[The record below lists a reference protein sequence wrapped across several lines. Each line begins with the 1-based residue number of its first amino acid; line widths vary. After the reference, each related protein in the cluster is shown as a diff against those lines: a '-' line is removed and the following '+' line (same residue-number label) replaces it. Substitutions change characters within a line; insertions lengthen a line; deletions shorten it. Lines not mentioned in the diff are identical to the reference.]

1 MRPADISTM
10 ACIWFSSIAFRMV
23 DMICSPCLGGTFRIS
38 SASSSCPSVDT
49 CTSSCPCRNKQI
61 SDRSRKAEHGDAV
74 GKRTR
79 EPAAGARLDCGGVD
93 VPDLRQVHRIL
104 RLRHRATNAADGY
117 AAAHGLVGAP
127 HDEVGGGELVVIK
140 LPRKAGVARLEL
152 VAVRAPVVLIS
163 LPDAR
168 FALDAPA
175 LRLQPRKLFQ
185 QESTWPDH

>member
-1 MRPADISTM
+1 MAASEPWSLKRSEADYERGQK
-10 ACIWFSSIAFRMV
+10 ALADARV
-23 DMICSPCLGGTFRIS
+23 RRDAAR
-38 SASSSCPSVDT
+38 A
-49 CTSSCPCRNKQI
+49 QI
-61 SDRSRKAEHGDAV
+61 E
-74 GKRTR
+74 
-79 EPAAGARLDCGGVD
+79 AAD
-93 VPDLRQVHRIL
+93 PN
-104 RLRHRATNAADGY
+104 ATNAADGY